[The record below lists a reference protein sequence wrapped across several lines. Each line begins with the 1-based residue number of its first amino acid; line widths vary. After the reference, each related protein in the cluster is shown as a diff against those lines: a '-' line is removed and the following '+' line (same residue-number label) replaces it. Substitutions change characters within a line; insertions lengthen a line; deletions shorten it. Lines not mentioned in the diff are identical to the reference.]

1 MKTIV
6 IAHNYSEI
14 SFAAMSYH
22 FAHYL
27 ANLGHRVVFI
37 SHIPYFSEKKIL
49 KINSGEIILCSWSSE
64 KRPTTFRDFIWFSR
78 LYFQYKP
85 QIIIGHFVGSNI
97 TILLSKVFSF
107 GGVQSIEYYHTLSNQ
122 IILDLKKV
130 SFKQKLLFFR
140 KKFFYWLLCDKIIC
154 PSILAKKDL
163 AHFFSTKK
171 GIVLLNPMIDRF
183 KKKSSISKDIIV
195 ISYLGRLDP
204 SKGVIDLIKALE
216 IYKKNNPIS
225 KIVLNIAGS
234 GKQSSEIQELT
245 QNNSSIRFLGPLA
258 YHEIDEYLNKSHFT
272 IIPSKFDNL
281 PTVGLESLMNQT
293 PLLISN
299 TTGLTYYLEDGKD
312 CFKFDSNIDDI
323 IALFNRVESN
333 SATIEQMSL
342 NARNT
347 FLKKFSISNYCEDLL
362 KIIE

>member
-6 IAHNYSEI
+6 IAHNYSEV

-49 KINSGEIILCSWSSE
+49 KMNSGEIVLYSWSTES
-64 KRPTTFRDFIWFSR
+64 RPTSICDFIWFSR
-78 LYFQYKP
+78 IYFQYKP
-85 QIIIGHFVGSNI
+85 QIVIGHFVGSNI
-97 TILLSKVFSF
+97 TILLSKVFSL
-107 GGVQSIEYYHTLSNQ
+107 GKVKSIEYYHTLSDQ
-122 IILDLKKV
+122 IIADVNKV
-130 SFKQKLLFFR
+130 TFKQKLLFHR
-140 KKFFYWLLCDKIIC
+140 KKFFYKFFCDTIIC
-154 PSILAKKDL
+154 PSKLAKKDL
-163 AHFFSTKK
+163 AHFFSSEK
-171 GIVLLNPMIDRF
+171 GVVLLNPMIDRF
-183 KKKSSISKDIIV
+183 EKKINSTTGSIS

-204 SKGVIDLIKALE
+204 SKGVIDLVKAFK
-216 IYKKNNPIS
+216 IYKNDNPIS

-234 GKQSSEIQELT
+234 GKQSDEIEKLIED
-245 QNNSSIRFLGPLA
+245 NPSIRFFGPLT
-258 YHEIDEYLNKSHFT
+258 YHQIDDYLNKSHFT
-272 IIPSKFDNL
+272 IIPSKYDNL

-299 TTGLTYYLEDGKD
+299 TTGLTAYLEDGKD
-312 CFKFDSNIDDI
+312 CFKFNATLDDI
-323 IALFNRVESN
+323 VTLFNKVESN
-333 SATIEQMSL
+333 FTAIEQMSR

-347 FLKKFSISNYCEDLL
+347 FLEKFSISNYCEDLL